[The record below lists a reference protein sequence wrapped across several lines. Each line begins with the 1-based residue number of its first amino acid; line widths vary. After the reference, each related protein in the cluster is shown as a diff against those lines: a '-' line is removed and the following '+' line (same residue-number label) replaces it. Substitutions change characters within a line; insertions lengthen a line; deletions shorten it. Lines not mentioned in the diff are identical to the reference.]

1 MKFLTLGLLTC
12 AVMLM
17 SAITPVVAQ
26 SVCSSDGQTPPVR
39 VLERFTSADCATCW
53 SEPATTLPRPETVVL
68 DWVLP
73 GAQGDEAA
81 LSAVAIPDALLR
93 LEALGQRATA
103 TANAFVTPI
112 IGHPS
117 LARSTL
123 RVARGL
129 ALSGYIGASIE
140 LKPGP
145 RATSLGQLTA
155 WLALVEILPVGLE
168 GSSVE
173 RHLVRN
179 VFQSNWN
186 LAQKLS
192 EEELAH
198 WFDQRSMSVMQG
210 VNSERLQVIGWL
222 ADSKNRVLAASQSRC
237 VAAPSAS

>member
-1 MKFLTLGLLTC
+1 MKFLMPGLLTC
-12 AVMLM
+12 TVVLL
-17 SAITPVVAQ
+17 SAITPAIAQ
-26 SVCSSDGQTPPVR
+26 SVCSSDRQTPPLR

-53 SEPATTLPRPETVVL
+53 SEPATALPRPGTVVL

-81 LSAVAIPDALLR
+81 LSAVASPDALLR
-93 LEALGQRATA
+93 LEALGQRAT
-103 TANAFVTPI
+103 TTTNAFVTSI
-112 IGHPS
+112 TGHPS

-140 LKPGP
+140 LKPAP
-145 RATSLGQLTA
+145 RATTLRQLTA

-168 GSSVE
+168 GSPVE

-186 LAQKLS
+186 LARKLS
-192 EEELAH
+192 KEELIH
-198 WFDQRSMSVMQG
+198 WFDQRSMSVVQG
-210 VNSERLQVIGWL
+210 ANPERLQVIGWL
-222 ADSKNRVLAASQSRC
+222 ADSKNRVLTASQSRC
-237 VAAPSAS
+237 MVTP

>member
-1 MKFLTLGLLTC
+1 MKFLMPGLLTC
-12 AVMLM
+12 TVVLL
-17 SAITPVVAQ
+17 SAITPAIAQ
-26 SVCSSDGQTPPVR
+26 SVCSSDGQTPPLR

-53 SEPATTLPRPETVVL
+53 SEPATTLPRPGTVVL

-112 IGHPS
+112 IRHPS

-140 LKPGP
+140 LKPAP
-145 RATSLGQLTA
+145 RATSLG
-155 WLALVEILPVGLE
+155 
-168 GSSVE
+168 
-173 RHLVRN
+173 
-179 VFQSNWN
+179 
-186 LAQKLS
+186 
-192 EEELAH
+192 
-198 WFDQRSMSVMQG
+198 
-210 VNSERLQVIGWL
+210 
-222 ADSKNRVLAASQSRC
+222 
-237 VAAPSAS
+237 